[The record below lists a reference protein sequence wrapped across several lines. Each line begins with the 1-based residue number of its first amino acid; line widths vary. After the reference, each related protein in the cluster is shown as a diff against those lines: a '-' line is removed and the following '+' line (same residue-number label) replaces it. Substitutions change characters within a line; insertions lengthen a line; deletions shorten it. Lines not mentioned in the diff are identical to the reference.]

1 MTIRVHQISV
11 SNGGVPKLP
20 VERAQITPLG
30 LAGDSHTDSAH
41 HGGEMRAVCLF
52 SFEVIQALQAEG
64 HSLLPGSTGENLT
77 LSGLPQSE
85 WATLTPG
92 RRLKIGPEV
101 TLEITKYTA
110 PCPTITSF
118 FVGGNSGRISQK
130 THPGW
135 SRVYAR
141 VITPG
146 EVKTGDIVTIAE
158 SDGATF

>member
-1 MTIRVHQISV
+1 MTIRVHQVSV
-11 SNGGVPKLP
+11 SNGGVPKLA

-30 LAGDSHTDSAH
+30 LAGDQHTDIKH

-52 SFEVIQALQAEG
+52 SLEVIQLLQAEG

-77 LSGLPQSE
+77 LSGLPQAE
-85 WATLTPG
+85 WAALTPG
-92 RRLKIGPEV
+92 RRLNIGAEV

-110 PCPTITSF
+110 PCPTITPF
-118 FVGGNSGRISQK
+118 FVDGNSNRISQK

-135 SRVYAR
+135 SRIYAR

-146 EVKTGDIVTIAE
+146 EVQKGDIVTVTE
-158 SDGATF
+158 SDGATL